1 MKKKQNTIR
10 NPELYIDGQKIKFHY
25 NREERLAIAQHKI
38 KTDDSFFSKKNRS
51 LHIIIVN
58 LIVII
63 IIGLIF
69 SRFANK
75 AISED
80 YNGFKFYFY
89 KKNYFDSPI
98 LDFRIQVKNIKKNNN
113 ILDED
118 FRNMDFKIYDNNE
131 TIIYSKEFFISKNIF
146 KPDEYNIEYIF
157 FKKPEKPGKYKAV
170 IFFGPVKNKNLTLFF
185 TIK

>member
-1 MKKKQNTIR
+1 MKKKQNTYK
-10 NPELYIDGQKIKFHY
+10 NPELYVDGQKIKFHY
-25 NREERLAIAQHKI
+25 NREERLARAQNI
-38 KTDDSFFSKKNRS
+38 IESDNSFFSKKNRS
-51 LHIIIVN
+51 LHIVIVN

-75 AISED
+75 AISHD
-80 YNGFKFYFY
+80 YNGFKFLFF

-98 LDFRIQVKNIKKNNN
+98 LDFRIQLKNITKNNN

-118 FRNMDFKIYDNNE
+118 YRNMDFKIYDNKE
-131 TIIYSKEFFISKNIF
+131 TIIYSKEFFILKNIF
-146 KPDEYNIEYIF
+146 KPDEYHIEYIIIN
-157 FKKPEKPGKYKAV
+157 KPEKSGKYKAI
-170 IFFGPVKNKNLTLFF
+170 IFFGPEKNKNLTLFF